1 MGKPHFNSIVKLTM
15 RGESKYG
22 LYTQYKWFLHVKT
35 VFDAIIDRIGELELK
50 NSPPTNIF
58 CFRKTLK
65 EDIKTPK
72 EQWQKHYK
80 ILTWEYGKHHLK
92 QQDGDI

>member
-1 MGKPHFNSIVKLTM
+1 MGKPTSNDIVKLLTM
-15 RGESKYG
+15 RGDSESG
-22 LYTQYKWFLHVKT
+22 LSIYYIKFLHGKT

-72 EQWQKHYK
+72 E
-80 ILTWEYGKHHLK
+80 
-92 QQDGDI
+92 